1 MIDYNWM
8 IGLDYSLSIIIILAL
23 IDCLVQMANYSELF
37 GSTLLSNEGE
47 VTVSSLS
54 GKVVGLYFS

>member
-1 MIDYNWM
+1 M